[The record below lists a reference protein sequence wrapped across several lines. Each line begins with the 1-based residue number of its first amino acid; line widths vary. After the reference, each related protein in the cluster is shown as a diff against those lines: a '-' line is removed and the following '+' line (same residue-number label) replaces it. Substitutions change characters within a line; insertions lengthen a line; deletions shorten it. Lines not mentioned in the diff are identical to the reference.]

1 MRALARREQPQD
13 RGSPYSGVL
22 RQSTNG
28 CDPLHLNFI
37 DVVRDDL
44 PAGIEGIEPGDIV
57 VSLRNIS
64 AFGIIDAGSGD
75 LKRLVRGTFIQ
86 QHSVQ
91 HLSGSRY
98 ILFDSQGGSHDG
110 GPSRLLELDLA
121 TGAERTIF
129 PTPAHP
135 DHQRKSFSQAA
146 GHVSISPD
154 RMRAIVNFS
163 YEGTAFEVRLSNGE
177 VLREFVGLHDVS
189 SGDGL
194 AEERHKQ
201 AAIFRFYGINYVPR

>member
-1 MRALARREQPQD
+1 MVGTARSRRSTNAHRPRGTCAGASAVPRTTCRHRLPPLHDLMRALARRGQPQD

-98 ILFDSQGGSHDG
+98 ISTIKAAAMTVGHRVCSNWIWRPAPKGRSSQPQPIRTTSARV
-110 GPSRLLELDLA
+110 SRKQPGTCRYRP
-121 TGAERTIF
+121 TGCER
-129 PTPAHP
+129 
-135 DHQRKSFSQAA
+135 S
-146 GHVSISPD
+146 
-154 RMRAIVNFS
+154 
-163 YEGTAFEVRLSNGE
+163 
-177 VLREFVGLHDVS
+177 
-189 SGDGL
+189 
-194 AEERHKQ
+194 
-201 AAIFRFYGINYVPR
+201 